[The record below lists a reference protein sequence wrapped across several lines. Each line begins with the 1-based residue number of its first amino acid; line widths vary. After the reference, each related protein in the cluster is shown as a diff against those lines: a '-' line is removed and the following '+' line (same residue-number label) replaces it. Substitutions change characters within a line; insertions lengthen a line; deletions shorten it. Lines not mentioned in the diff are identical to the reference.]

1 MTHLILSLDP
11 AHRRLAQVTM
21 VTAAHPF
28 RWLRAG
34 WQDLRRAPAASIG
47 YGTLFVVASYLLTLW
62 IVVNPTFYLFLPLL
76 FGFFLV
82 APALAVGTYEI
93 SRRLERGERPHL
105 GHALAAAVHCGFRMT
120 ILGILMVL
128 ALIAWVASAS
138 AIFASLGAGLTPSLA
153 SALRYLY
160 SPDNAPV
167 LTVGSMVG
175 ALFAL
180 LVFLLSAVSAP
191 MLLDREDVSVVE
203 AMQTSLAACLYN
215 WLPMLVW
222 AGLIAIGIAGGFL
235 TLYVG
240 LAIGFP
246 VIGHA
251 TWHAYRDLVRQ

>member
-11 AHRRLAQVTM
+11 AHRRLAQVTE
-21 VTAAHPF
+21 VAPAYPF

-93 SRRLERGERPHL
+93 SRRLERGEQPHL
-105 GHALAAAVHCGFRMT
+105 GHALAAAVRCGFRMT
-120 ILGILMVL
+120 ILGSLMVL
-128 ALIAWVASAS
+128 VLIAWVASAG
-138 AIFASLGAGLTPSLA
+138 AIFAGLGEGLTPSLL
-153 SALRYLY
+153 SALSYLY

-167 LTVGSMVG
+167 LAVGAMVG
-175 ALFAL
+175 AFFAL

-191 MLLDREDVSVVE
+191 MLLDRADVSVFD
-203 AMQTSLAACLYN
+203 AMQISLAACLHN

-222 AGLIAIGIAGGFL
+222 AALIAICIAGGFL